1 MSLRQII
8 SLDMI
13 GVNNILNIRKVKQYN
28 WLGSDGE
35 TRGFVNFTDVNACIR
50 ATCIMLMRSY
60 RIAKAD
66 TIRKVITRFAPP
78 SENDTEAYI
87 KFVSEFC
94 NKEPDAPLRTKID
107 YADLI
112 CAMAKME
119 TGWKL
124 KRAEVLD
131 VIFCY
136 NLRVYLKRK

>member
-1 MSLRQII
+1 
-8 SLDMI
+8 MI
-13 GVNNILNIRKVKQYN
+13 GANNILNIRKVKQYN
-28 WLGSDGE
+28 WLGSEGD
-35 TRGFVNFTDVNACIR
+35 TRGFVNFQDTNACIR

-60 RIAKAD
+60 RIAGAD
-66 TIRKVITRFAPP
+66 TIRRIITRYAPP
-78 SENDTEAYI
+78 SENDTENYI
-87 KFVSEFC
+87 KFVSEYC
-94 NKEPDAPLRTKID
+94 NKDPDVSLKTKID

-136 NLRVYLKRK
+136 NLRVYKRK